1 MSNEDLSP
9 GFQNIQVPSYGIPKV
24 EEIKLEPLKK
34 ELLYADFINL
44 GIILFIIL
52 LSFFISVFIFRE
64 IGNYFVLILAGILSF
79 FSFLAF
85 AGWKE
90 FKLKGFALR
99 EKDIVVQD
107 GWLWRSYHII
117 PFAKIQH
124 VVLNQGPI
132 DRLFEL
138 AEIIIYTAGEESVHK
153 VEGITLKKAI
163 DIKEFI
169 LRKANL

>member
-1 MSNEDLSP
+1 MSNNELP
-9 GFQNIQVPSYGIPKV
+9 GEVQNNQVLAREIPKA
-24 EEIKLEPLKK
+24 EKLSMESLQK
-34 ELLYADFINL
+34 ELLYADLISL
-44 GIILFIIL
+44 GIVLFIIL

-64 IGNYFVLILAGILSF
+64 VGRYFIYILTGILLF

-90 FKLKGFALR
+90 FYLKGFALR
-99 EKDIVVQD
+99 EKDIVIQD
-107 GWLWRSYHII
+107 GWLWRSCQII
-117 PFAKIQH
+117 PFVRIQH

-153 VEGITLKKAI
+153 VEGMTLARAM

-169 LRKANL
+169 LLKANL

>member
-1 MSNEDLSP
+1 MSNDDLSVV
-9 GFQNIQVPSYGIPKV
+9 FQNIQVPAYGIPKA

-34 ELLYADFINL
+34 ELLYADFISL
-44 GIILFIIL
+44 GIFLFIIL
-52 LSFFISVFIFRE
+52 LSFFISVFVFRE
-64 IGNYFVLILAGILSF
+64 IGNYFILILIGILTF
-79 FSFLAF
+79 FSFLAY

-99 EKDIVVQD
+99 EKDIIVRD
-107 GWLWRSYHII
+107 GWLWRSCHII
-117 PFAKIQH
+117 PFARIQH

-138 AEIIIYTAGEESVHK
+138 AEIIIYTAGEESVLK
-153 VEGITLKKAI
+153 VEGITLEKAI

-169 LRKANL
+169 LGKANI